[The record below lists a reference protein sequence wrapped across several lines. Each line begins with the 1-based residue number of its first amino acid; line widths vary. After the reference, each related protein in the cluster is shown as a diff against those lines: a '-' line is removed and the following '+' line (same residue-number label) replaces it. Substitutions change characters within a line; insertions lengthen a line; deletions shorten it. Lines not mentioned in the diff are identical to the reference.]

1 MRHWRH
7 RRKQDEEAEINITPM
22 LDIVFI
28 MLIFFIVTTSFVR
41 ETGIEV
47 NRPRAETAEKKDRGN
62 ILVAIRADGEI
73 WIDKRPVDIR
83 AVRANVERLHAAN
96 PQGGVVVVSDKE
108 ARTGVLVQ
116 VMDQV
121 RQAGIVNLSLAAEA
135 GPP

>member
-62 ILVAIRADGEI
+62 ILVAIRADGEV
-73 WIDKRPVDIR
+73 WIDKRPGAPTWSGCTQR
-83 AVRANVERLHAAN
+83 TLK
-96 PQGGVVVVSDKE
+96 GGSWWS
-108 ARTGVLVQ
+108 RT
-116 VMDQV
+116 
-121 RQAGIVNLSLAAEA
+121 RRPEPACWCR
-135 GPP
+135 